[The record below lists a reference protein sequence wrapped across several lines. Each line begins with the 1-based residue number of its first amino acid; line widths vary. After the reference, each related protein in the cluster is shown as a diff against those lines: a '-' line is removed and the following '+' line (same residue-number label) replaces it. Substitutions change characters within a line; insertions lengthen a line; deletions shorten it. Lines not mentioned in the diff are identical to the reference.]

1 MSKKGGYLNIDLK
14 NYDLLTI
21 VEDTGEDTSALPIK
35 YCKELF
41 QLLEQNYNK
50 QVLISGITINK
61 IEKNDCIVNIYYYD
75 TYYVFDLYGLRIQL
89 SATSCKCSLGSKMD
103 FYEISTPLN
112 KITQSVKISYSD
124 FPHINNVY
132 AVIDYNPTNN
142 NSHTYYMY
150 NLPIVKFRDLTTTY
164 TVFQNDI
171 LSVKLMV
178 EDEYYYF
185 IIEGTLISS
194 DEARFYVKL
203 VYLG

>member
-1 MSKKGGYLNIDLK
+1 MSKKGGYLIIDLK

-21 VEDTGEDTSALPIK
+21 VEDDSFLPIK

-61 IEKNDCIVNIYYYD
+61 IEKNDCVVNVYYHD
-75 TYYVFDLYGLRIQL
+75 TYYVFDLYGLRVQL
-89 SATSCKCSLGSKMD
+89 SATSCKCSFDSKMD
-103 FYEISTPLN
+103 FYEISQPLN
-112 KITQSVKISYSD
+112 QTTQSVKIALSD

-142 NSHTYYMY
+142 DSHTYYMY
-150 NLPIVKFRDLTTTY
+150 NLPIVKFRDTTTIY
-164 TVFQNDI
+164 TIYASDI
-171 LSVKLMV
+171 LTVTLEV
-178 EDEYYYF
+178 EDEYYNF
-185 IIEGTLISS
+185 VIDGSLIST
-194 DEARFYVKL
+194 EFARFFIKL

>member
-1 MSKKGGYLNIDLK
+1 MSKKGGYLIIDLK

-21 VEDTGEDTSALPIK
+21 VEDGSFLPIK

-61 IEKNDCIVNIYYYD
+61 IEKNDCVVNVYYYD
-75 TYYVFDLYGLRIQL
+75 TYYVFDLYGLRVQL

-103 FYEISTPLN
+103 FYEISEPITKTTRTA
-112 KITQSVKISYSD
+112 KIAISD

-132 AVIDYNPTNN
+132 AVIDYFPTNSE
-142 NSHTYYMY
+142 SHTYYMY
-150 NLPIVKFRDLTTTY
+150 NLPIVNFSDTTISY
-164 TVFQNDI
+164 TIYQNDI
-171 LSVKLMV
+171 LTVTLIV
-178 EDEYYYF
+178 EDGYYNF
-185 IIEGTLISS
+185 IIEGTLINS
-194 DEARFYVKL
+194 DTTRFYVKL

>member
-1 MSKKGGYLNIDLK
+1 MSKKGGYLIIDLK

-21 VEDTGEDTSALPIK
+21 VEDSSALPIK

-61 IEKNDCIVNIYYYD
+61 IEKNDCVVNVYYYD

-89 SATSCKCSLGSKMD
+89 STTSCKCSLGSKMD
-103 FYEISTPLN
+103 FYEISEPLN
-112 KITQSVKISYSD
+112 QTTKSVKIALSD

-132 AVIDYNPTNN
+132 AVIDYNPTTND
-142 NSHTYYMY
+142 SHTYYMY
-150 NLPIVKFRDLTTTY
+150 NLPIVKFRDTTTTY
-164 TVFQNDI
+164 TIYASDLLTVTLI
-171 LSVKLMV
+171 V
-178 EDEYYYF
+178 EDEYYIF
-185 IIEGTLISS
+185 VIDGTLVNTE
-194 DEARFYVKL
+194 DARFHLKL

>member
-1 MSKKGGYLNIDLK
+1 MSRKGGYLIIDLK

-21 VEDTGEDTSALPIK
+21 VENNSALPIK
-35 YCKELF
+35 YCEELF

-61 IEKNDCIVNIYYYD
+61 IEKNDCVVNIYYYD

-89 SATSCKCSLGSKMD
+89 SKTSCECSLGSKMD
-103 FYEISTPLN
+103 FYEISQPLN
-112 KITQSVKISYSD
+112 KTTQSVKIALSD

-142 NSHTYYMY
+142 DSHTYYMY
-150 NLPIVKFRDLTTTY
+150 NLPIVKFKDTTTTY
-164 TVFQNDI
+164 TIYQNEI
-171 LSVKLMV
+171 LTVRLTV
-178 EDEYYYF
+178 EDEYYNF
-185 IIEGTLISS
+185 IIDGTLIGS
-194 DEARFYVKL
+194 DTARFYVKL

>member
-1 MSKKGGYLNIDLK
+1 MSKKGGYLIIDLK
-14 NYDLLTI
+14 NYDILTTR
-21 VEDTGEDTSALPIK
+21 EDNSFLPIK

-103 FYEISTPLN
+103 FYEISEPLN
-112 KITQSVKISYSD
+112 QTTQSVKIKCSD

-132 AVIDYNPTNN
+132 AVIDYNPTNFD
-142 NSHTYYMY
+142 SHTYYMY
-150 NLPIVKFRDLTTTY
+150 NLPILKFRDTTTTY
-164 TVFQNDI
+164 TIFASDI
-171 LSVKLMV
+171 LTVMLIV
-178 EDEYYYF
+178 EDEYYHF
-185 IIEGTLISS
+185 VIDGTLINT
-194 DEARFYVKL
+194 EYARFYVKL
-203 VYLG
+203 FYLG